1 MKIFINHE
9 AREIM
14 IDSSFDWMKSEAA
27 RAASVKPKCYGPT
40 TMMYYLNWHDCS
52 LIQHRH
58 YNKLIQFIS

>member
-1 MKIFINHE
+1 
-9 AREIM
+9 M